1 MAKILNNFYD
11 YLSEYIEYLFIER
24 GLANNTEQAYRR
36 DLTSF
41 IGFLEKNDIGDFEAI
56 TRSTVNSYIREMR
69 NQGYAPTSITRKIA
83 SLRGWFKW
91 MISQELINHDP
102 TLTLEQPKLSR
113 HLPKVLTVNEISHI
127 LSQNLTSID
136 KAIFELLYAA
146 GLRVSELVSLTL
158 SNINLEQDYVRCF
171 GKGSKERLVPI
182 GEEAKI
188 AINSYLKERNFIVRK
203 YNLNTNTFFLS
214 ENGQRIT
221 RQEVYNIIKNLGKHV
236 NKHITPHTVRH
247 SFATHL
253 LENGADLRVVQE
265 LLGHSDVST
274 TQLYTHVSKKRLK
287 EVYFNIINE

>member
-1 MAKILNNFYD
+1 MKILNNFYD

-41 IGFLEKNDIGDFEAI
+41 IGFLEKNDIDDFETI

-69 NQGYAPTSITRKIA
+69 NKGYAPTSITRKIA

-113 HLPKVLTVNEISHI
+113 HLPKVLTINEISHI

-203 YNLNTNTFFLS
+203 CNLNTNTFFLS